1 MNYIIKESETVE
13 KAVSMALK
21 ELKADINEVDI
32 DILQNPSSGFLG
44 IMAKDAKVKVS
55 IVNGPKEKAS
65 NFLDLLLKKMNITC
79 DYEID
84 FDNDTLDIV
93 VNNIEGKDKGILIGK
108 RGNNLDSLQYIL
120 SLIVNKGRNNYVR
133 TIVDIDGYRDKR
145 EKTLERLALKKADK
159 CRYYKKK
166 IKLEPMNPY
175 ERRIIH
181 SALQSEKDIIT
192 YSEGEDPYRRVVIDL
207 K

>member
-13 KAVSMALK
+13 KAVSMALE

-55 IVNGPKEKAS
+55 IVNGPKEKVS

-108 RGNNLDSLQYIL
+108 RGNNLDSLQYIV

-145 EKTLERLALKKADK
+145 EKTLERLAFKKADK

>member
-1 MNYIIKESETVE
+1 MNYIIKESDTVE
-13 KAVSMALK
+13 KAVSTALE
-21 ELKADINEVDI
+21 ELKADINEVNI
-32 DILQNPSSGFLG
+32 DILQNPSNGFLG
-44 IMAKDAKVKVS
+44 LMAKDAKVKVS

-65 NFLDLLLKKMNITC
+65 NFLDLLLKKMNIDC
-79 DYEID
+79 NYDIE

-93 VNNIEGKDKGILIGK
+93 VNDIEGNDKGILIGK
-108 RGNNLDSLQYIL
+108 RGKNLDSLQYVL
-120 SLIVNKGRNNYVR
+120 SLIVNKERNNYVR

-159 CRYYKKK
+159 CKYYKKK

>member
-1 MNYIIKESETVE
+1 
-13 KAVSMALK
+13 
-21 ELKADINEVDI
+21 
-32 DILQNPSSGFLG
+32 
-44 IMAKDAKVKVS
+44 MAKDAKVKVS

-79 DYEID
+79 NYEID

>member
-55 IVNGPKEKAS
+55 IVNGPKEKVS

-79 DYEID
+79 DYEIE
-84 FDNDTLDIV
+84 FDNDTLNIV

-108 RGNNLDSLQYIL
+108 RGNNLDSLQYIV

-145 EKTLERLALKKADK
+145 EKTLERLAFKKADK

>member
-13 KAVSMALK
+13 KAVSMALE

>member
-79 DYEID
+79 DYEIE
-84 FDNDTLDIV
+84 FDNDTLNIV

-145 EKTLERLALKKADK
+145 EKTLERLAFKKADK

>member
-13 KAVSMALK
+13 KAVSMALE
-21 ELKADINEVDI
+21 ELKADINEVEI
-32 DILQNPSSGFLG
+32 DILQNPTAGFLG
-44 IMAKDAKVKVS
+44 LMSKDAKVKVS
-55 IVNGPKEKAS
+55 IINGPKEKAS
-65 NFLDLLLKKMNITC
+65 KFLDLLLKKMNIDC
-79 DYEID
+79 DYEIE

-93 VNNIEGKDKGILIGK
+93 VNNIEGKEKGILIGK
-108 RGNNLDSLQYIL
+108 RGKNLDSLQYIL

-181 SALQSEKDIIT
+181 SALQSEDDIIT

>member
-79 DYEID
+79 DYEIE
-84 FDNDTLDIV
+84 FDNDTLNIV

-108 RGNNLDSLQYIL
+108 RGNNLDSLQYIV

-145 EKTLERLALKKADK
+145 EKTLERLAFKKADK

>member
-1 MNYIIKESETVE
+1 
-13 KAVSMALK
+13 MALE

-79 DYEID
+79 NYEID

>member
-1 MNYIIKESETVE
+1 MNYIIKESDTVE
-13 KAVSMALK
+13 KAVSMALE
-21 ELKADINEVDI
+21 ELKADINEVEI
-32 DILQNPSSGFLG
+32 DILQNPTNGFLG
-44 IMAKDAKVKVS
+44 LMAKDAKVKVS
-55 IVNGPKEKAS
+55 IINGPKEKAS
-65 NFLDLLLKKMNITC
+65 NFLDLLLKKMSIDC
-79 DYEID
+79 DYEIN
-84 FDNDTLDIV
+84 FDNDTLDIL
-93 VNNIEGKDKGILIGK
+93 VNNIEGNDKGILIGK
-108 RGNNLDSLQYIL
+108 RGKNLDSLQYVL

-181 SALQSEKDIIT
+181 SALQSENDIIT
-192 YSEGEDPYRRVVIDL
+192 YSEGEDPFRRVVIDL

>member
-1 MNYIIKESETVE
+1 MNYIIKESDTVE
-13 KAVSMALK
+13 KAVSTALE
-21 ELKADINEVDI
+21 ELKADINEVNI
-32 DILQNPSSGFLG
+32 DILQNPSNGFLG
-44 IMAKDAKVKVS
+44 LMAKDAKVKVS

-65 NFLDLLLKKMNITC
+65 NFLDLLLKKMNIDC
-79 DYEID
+79 NYDIE

-93 VNNIEGKDKGILIGK
+93 VNDIEGNDKGILIGK
-108 RGNNLDSLQYIL
+108 RGKNLDSLQYVL
-120 SLIVNKGRNNYVR
+120 SLIVNKERNNYVR

>member
-13 KAVSMALK
+13 KAVSIALD
-21 ELKADINEVDI
+21 ELKADINEVEI
-32 DILQNPSSGFLG
+32 DILQNPTTGFLG
-44 IMAKDAKVKVS
+44 LMSKDAKVKVS
-55 IVNGPKEKAS
+55 IINGPKEKAS
-65 NFLDLLLKKMNITC
+65 KFLDLLLEKMKINC

-93 VNNIEGKDKGILIGK
+93 VNNIEGKEKGILIGK
-108 RGNNLDSLQYIL
+108 RGKNLDSLQYIL

-181 SALQSEKDIIT
+181 SALQSEDDIIT
-192 YSEGEDPYRRVVIDL
+192 YSEGEDPFRRVVIDL

>member
-1 MNYIIKESETVE
+1 MNYIIKESDTVE
-13 KAVSMALK
+13 KAVSTALE
-21 ELKADINEVDI
+21 ELKADINEVNI
-32 DILQNPSSGFLG
+32 DILQNPSNGFLG
-44 IMAKDAKVKVS
+44 LMAKDAKVKVA

-65 NFLDLLLKKMNITC
+65 NFLDLLLKKMNIDC

-84 FDNDTLDIV
+84 FDNDTLDV
-93 VNNIEGKDKGILIGK
+93 LVNNIEGKDKGILIGK
-108 RGNNLDSLQYIL
+108 RGKNLDSLQYVL
-120 SLIVNKGRNNYVR
+120 SLMVNKGRNNYVR

-181 SALQSEKDIIT
+181 SALQSEDDIIT
-192 YSEGEDPYRRVVIDL
+192 YSEGEDPFRRVVIDL

>member
-13 KAVSMALK
+13 KAVSIALD
-21 ELKADINEVDI
+21 ELKADINEVEI
-32 DILQNPSSGFLG
+32 DILQNPTTGFLG
-44 IMAKDAKVKVS
+44 LMSKDAKVKVS
-55 IVNGPKEKAS
+55 IINGPKEKAS
-65 NFLDLLLKKMNITC
+65 KFLDLLLEKMKINC

-93 VNNIEGKDKGILIGK
+93 VNNIEGKEKGILIGK
-108 RGNNLDSLQYIL
+108 RGKNLDSLQYIL

-181 SALQSEKDIIT
+181 SALQSEDDIIT

>member
-13 KAVSMALK
+13 KAVSMALE

-79 DYEID
+79 DYEIE
-84 FDNDTLDIV
+84 FDNDTLNIV

>member
-13 KAVSMALK
+13 KAVSMALE
-21 ELKADINEVDI
+21 ELKADINEVEI
-32 DILQNPSSGFLG
+32 DILQNPTTGFLG
-44 IMAKDAKVKVS
+44 LMSKDAKVKVS
-55 IVNGPKEKAS
+55 IINGPKEKAS
-65 NFLDLLLKKMNITC
+65 KFLDLLLKKMNIDC
-79 DYEID
+79 DYKME

-93 VNNIEGKDKGILIGK
+93 VNNIDGKEKGILIGK
-108 RGNNLDSLQYIL
+108 RGKNLDSLQYIL

-159 CRYYKKK
+159 SRYYKKK

-181 SALQSEKDIIT
+181 SALQSEDDIIT

>member
-13 KAVSMALK
+13 KAVSKALD
-21 ELKADINEVDI
+21 ELKADINEVEI
-32 DILQNPSSGFLG
+32 DILQNPTTGFLG
-44 IMAKDAKVKVS
+44 LMSKDAKVKVS
-55 IVNGPKEKAS
+55 IINGPKEKAS
-65 NFLDLLLKKMNITC
+65 KFLDVLLEKMNIDC

-84 FDNDTLDIV
+84 FDNDTLDILV
-93 VNNIEGKDKGILIGK
+93 KNIEGKEKGILIGK
-108 RGNNLDSLQYIL
+108 RGKNLDSLQYIL

-133 TIVDIDGYRDKR
+133 TVVDIDGYRDKR

-181 SALQSEKDIIT
+181 SALQSEDDIIT
-192 YSEGEDPYRRVVIDL
+192 YSEGEDPFRRVVIDL

>member
-1 MNYIIKESETVE
+1 MNYIIKESDTVE
-13 KAVSMALK
+13 KAVSTALE

-32 DILQNPSSGFLG
+32 DILQNPTNGFLG
-44 IMAKDAKVKVS
+44 LMAKDAKVKVS

-65 NFLDLLLKKMNITC
+65 NFLDLLLKKMNIDC
-79 DYEID
+79 NYDIE

-93 VNNIEGKDKGILIGK
+93 VNDIEGNDKGILIGK
-108 RGNNLDSLQYIL
+108 RGKNLDSLQYVL
-120 SLIVNKGRNNYVR
+120 SLIVNKERNNYVR

-159 CRYYKKK
+159 CKYYKKK

>member
-79 DYEID
+79 DYEIE
-84 FDNDTLDIV
+84 FDNDTLNIV

-108 RGNNLDSLQYIL
+108 RGNNLDSLQYIV

>member
-1 MNYIIKESETVE
+1 MNYIIKESDTVE
-13 KAVSMALK
+13 KAVSTALE

-32 DILQNPSSGFLG
+32 DILQNPSNGFLG
-44 IMAKDAKVKVS
+44 LMAKDAKVKVS

-65 NFLDLLLKKMNITC
+65 NFLDLLLKKMNIDC
-79 DYEID
+79 NYDIE

-93 VNNIEGKDKGILIGK
+93 VNDIEGNDKGILIGK
-108 RGNNLDSLQYIL
+108 RGKNLDSLQYVL
-120 SLIVNKGRNNYVR
+120 SLIVNKERNNYVR

-159 CRYYKKK
+159 CKYYKKK

>member
-13 KAVSMALK
+13 KAVSMALE

-55 IVNGPKEKAS
+55 IVNGPKEKVS

>member
-1 MNYIIKESETVE
+1 MNYIIKESDTVE
-13 KAVSMALK
+13 KAVSTALE

-32 DILQNPSSGFLG
+32 DILQNPTNGFLG
-44 IMAKDAKVKVS
+44 LMAKDAKVKVS

-65 NFLDLLLKKMNITC
+65 NFLDLLLKKMNIDC
-79 DYEID
+79 NYEIE

-93 VNNIEGKDKGILIGK
+93 VNDIEGNDKGILIGK
-108 RGNNLDSLQYIL
+108 RGKNLDSLQYVL
-120 SLIVNKGRNNYVR
+120 SLIVNKERNNYVR

-159 CRYYKKK
+159 CKYYKKK

>member
-1 MNYIIKESETVE
+1 MNYIIKESDTVE
-13 KAVSMALK
+13 KAVSTALE
-21 ELKADINEVDI
+21 ELKADINEVNI
-32 DILQNPSSGFLG
+32 DILQNPSNGFLG
-44 IMAKDAKVKVS
+44 LMAKDAKVKVS

-65 NFLDLLLKKMNITC
+65 NFLDLLLKKMNIDC
-79 DYEID
+79 NYDIE

-93 VNNIEGKDKGILIGK
+93 VNDIEGNDKGILIGK
-108 RGNNLDSLQYIL
+108 RGKNLDSLQYVL
-120 SLIVNKGRNNYVR
+120 SLIINKERNNYVR

-159 CRYYKKK
+159 CKYYKKK

>member
-13 KAVSMALK
+13 KAVSMALE
-21 ELKADINEVDI
+21 ELKADINEVEI
-32 DILQNPSSGFLG
+32 DILQNPTTGFLG
-44 IMAKDAKVKVS
+44 LMSKDAKVKVS
-55 IVNGPKEKAS
+55 IINGPKEKAS
-65 NFLDLLLKKMNITC
+65 KFLDLLLKKMNIDC
-79 DYEID
+79 DYKME

-93 VNNIEGKDKGILIGK
+93 VNNIDGKEKGILIGK
-108 RGNNLDSLQYIL
+108 RGKNLDSLQYIL

-159 CRYYKKK
+159 SRYYKKK

-181 SALQSEKDIIT
+181 SALQSEDDIIT
-192 YSEGEDPYRRVVIDL
+192 YSEGEDPFRRVVIDL

>member
-13 KAVSMALK
+13 KAVSMALE

-79 DYEID
+79 DYEIE
-84 FDNDTLDIV
+84 FDNDTLNIV

-108 RGNNLDSLQYIL
+108 RGNNLDSLQYIV

-145 EKTLERLALKKADK
+145 EKTLERLAFKKADK

>member
-1 MNYIIKESETVE
+1 MNYIIKESDTVE
-13 KAVSMALK
+13 KAVSTALE

-32 DILQNPSSGFLG
+32 DILQNPTNGFLG
-44 IMAKDAKVKVS
+44 LMAKDAKVKVS

-65 NFLDLLLKKMNITC
+65 NFLDLLLEKMNIDC
-79 DYEID
+79 NYEIE

-93 VNNIEGKDKGILIGK
+93 VNDIEGNDKGILIGK
-108 RGNNLDSLQYIL
+108 RGKNLDSLQYVL
-120 SLIVNKGRNNYVR
+120 SLIVNKERNNYVR

-159 CRYYKKK
+159 CKYYKKK

>member
-1 MNYIIKESETVE
+1 MNYIIKESDTVE
-13 KAVSMALK
+13 KAVSMALE

-32 DILQNPSSGFLG
+32 DILQNPTNGFLG
-44 IMAKDAKVKVS
+44 LMAKDAKVKVS
-55 IVNGPKEKAS
+55 IINGPREKAS
-65 NFLDLLLKKMNITC
+65 NFLTILLKKMNIDC
-79 DYEID
+79 DYEIE

-108 RGNNLDSLQYIL
+108 RGKNLDSLQYVL

-133 TIVDIDGYRDKR
+133 TIVDIDGYREKR

-181 SALQSEKDIIT
+181 SALQSENDIIT

>member
-13 KAVSMALK
+13 KAVSMALE

-108 RGNNLDSLQYIL
+108 RGNNLDSLQYIV

>member
-13 KAVSMALK
+13 KAVSIALD

-32 DILQNPSSGFLG
+32 DILQNPTNGFLG
-44 IMAKDAKVKVS
+44 LMAKDAKVKVS

-65 NFLDLLLKKMNITC
+65 NFLDLLLEKMNIDC
-79 DYEID
+79 NYEIE

-93 VNNIEGKDKGILIGK
+93 VNDIEGNDKGILIGK
-108 RGNNLDSLQYIL
+108 RGKNLDSLQYVL
-120 SLIVNKGRNNYVR
+120 SLIVNKERNNYVR

-159 CRYYKKK
+159 CKYYKKK

>member
-1 MNYIIKESETVE
+1 MNYIIKESDTVE
-13 KAVSMALK
+13 KAVSLALE

-32 DILQNPSSGFLG
+32 DILQNPTNGFLG
-44 IMAKDAKVKVS
+44 LMAKDAKVKVS
-55 IVNGPKEKAS
+55 IVNGPKEKAAK
-65 NFLDLLLKKMNITC
+65 FLSLLLKKMNIDC

-84 FDNDTLDIV
+84 FDNDTLDVV

-108 RGNNLDSLQYIL
+108 RGKNLDSLQYVL

-181 SALQSEKDIIT
+181 SALQSENDIIT
-192 YSEGEDPYRRVVIDL
+192 YSEGEDPFRRVVIDL

>member
-13 KAVSMALK
+13 KAVSMALE

-79 DYEID
+79 DYEIE
-84 FDNDTLDIV
+84 FDNDTLNIV

-108 RGNNLDSLQYIL
+108 RGNNLDSLQYIV

>member
-13 KAVSMALK
+13 KAVSIALD
-21 ELKADINEVDI
+21 ELKADINEVEI
-32 DILQNPSSGFLG
+32 DILQNPTTGFLG
-44 IMAKDAKVKVS
+44 LMSKDAKVKVS
-55 IVNGPKEKAS
+55 IINGPKEKAS
-65 NFLDLLLKKMNITC
+65 KFLDLLLEKMKIDC

-93 VNNIEGKDKGILIGK
+93 VNNIEGKEKGILIGK
-108 RGNNLDSLQYIL
+108 RGKNLDSLQYIL

-175 ERRIIH
+175 ERRIIL
-181 SALQSEKDIIT
+181 SALQSEDDIIT
-192 YSEGEDPYRRVVIDL
+192 YSEGEDPFRSVVIDL

>member
-13 KAVSMALK
+13 KAVSIALD
-21 ELKADINEVDI
+21 ELKADINEVEI
-32 DILQNPSSGFLG
+32 DILQNPTTGFLG
-44 IMAKDAKVKVS
+44 LMSKDAKVKVS
-55 IVNGPKEKAS
+55 IINGPKEKAS
-65 NFLDLLLKKMNITC
+65 KFLDLLLEKMKIDC

-93 VNNIEGKDKGILIGK
+93 VNNIEGKEKGILIGK
-108 RGNNLDSLQYIL
+108 RGKNLDSLQYIL

-181 SALQSEKDIIT
+181 SALQSEDDIIT
-192 YSEGEDPYRRVVIDL
+192 YSEGEDPFRRVVIDL

>member
-79 DYEID
+79 DYEIE
-84 FDNDTLDIV
+84 FDNDTLNIV

>member
-1 MNYIIKESETVE
+1 MNYIIKESDTVE
-13 KAVSMALK
+13 KAVSLALE

-32 DILQNPSSGFLG
+32 DILQNPTNGFLG
-44 IMAKDAKVKVS
+44 LMAKDAKVKVS
-55 IVNGPKEKAS
+55 IVNGPKEKAA
-65 NFLDLLLKKMNITC
+65 NFLSLLLKKMNIDC

-84 FDNDTLDIV
+84 FDNDTLDV
-93 VNNIEGKDKGILIGK
+93 LVNNIEGKDKGILIGK
-108 RGNNLDSLQYIL
+108 RGKNLDSLQYVL

-181 SALQSEKDIIT
+181 SALQSENDIIT
-192 YSEGEDPYRRVVIDL
+192 YSEGEDPFRRVVIDL

>member
-1 MNYIIKESETVE
+1 MNYIIKESDTVE
-13 KAVSMALK
+13 KAVSTALE

-32 DILQNPSSGFLG
+32 DILQNPSNGFLG
-44 IMAKDAKVKVS
+44 LMAKDAKVKVS

-65 NFLDLLLKKMNITC
+65 NFLDLLLKKMNIDC
-79 DYEID
+79 NYDIE

-93 VNNIEGKDKGILIGK
+93 VNDIEGNDKGILIGK
-108 RGNNLDSLQYIL
+108 RGKNLDSLQYVL
-120 SLIVNKGRNNYVR
+120 SLIINKERNNYVR

-159 CRYYKKK
+159 CKYYKKK

>member
-1 MNYIIKESETVE
+1 
-13 KAVSMALK
+13 
-21 ELKADINEVDI
+21 
-32 DILQNPSSGFLG
+32 
-44 IMAKDAKVKVS
+44 
-55 IVNGPKEKAS
+55 
-65 NFLDLLLKKMNITC
+65 MNITC
-79 DYEID
+79 NYEID

>member
-13 KAVSMALK
+13 KAVSMALE

-32 DILQNPSSGFLG
+32 DILQNPTTGFLG
-44 IMAKDAKVKVS
+44 LMSKDAKVKVS
-55 IVNGPKEKAS
+55 IINGPKEKAS
-65 NFLDLLLKKMNITC
+65 KFLDLLLKKMNIDC
-79 DYEID
+79 DYKME

-93 VNNIEGKDKGILIGK
+93 VNNIDGKEKGILIGK
-108 RGNNLDSLQYIL
+108 RGKNLDSLQYIL

-159 CRYYKKK
+159 SRYYKKK

-181 SALQSEKDIIT
+181 SALQSEDDIIT